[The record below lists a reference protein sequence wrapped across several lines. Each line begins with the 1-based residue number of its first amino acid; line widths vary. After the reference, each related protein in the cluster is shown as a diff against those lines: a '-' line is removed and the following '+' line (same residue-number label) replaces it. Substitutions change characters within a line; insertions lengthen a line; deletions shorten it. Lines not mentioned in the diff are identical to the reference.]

1 MASSKD
7 DVQLPFSV
15 LDPIVGDVFSIL
27 WELKML
33 EETGSSLK
41 ILTSDVLLTV
51 SKTVLQVTIMGTLM
65 STLQLLIYQ
74 YIAS

>member
-7 DVQLPFSV
+7 DVWLPFSV
-15 LDPIVGDVFSIL
+15 LNPIVGDVFSIL

-33 EETGSSLK
+33 EETGSLLK
-41 ILTSDVLLTV
+41 ILTSEVLLTV
-51 SKTVLQVTIMGTLM
+51 GQTMLQATIMGTLM
-65 STLQLLIYQ
+65 STLQLPICQ

>member
-1 MASSKD
+1 MASFKD

-27 WELKML
+27 WELEML
-33 EETGSSLK
+33 GETGSLLK
-41 ILTSDVLLTV
+41 ILTSKVLSTIGQ
-51 SKTVLQVTIMGTLM
+51 TMLQVTIMGTLM
-65 STLQLLIYQ
+65 STLQLPICQ